1 MLRLTITGSC
11 NYCRHRRF
19 MR

>member
-19 MR
+19 MP